1 MYSVAGE
8 ALTININPWRVPS
21 IETAFDGWWEGQ
33 PTEAQRQKVLRETE
47 AARNVWQPSGGAYAL
62 TEDLRMFIGSK
73 VRVQMWDCVMVM
85 LNEGPN
91 PFVANCTGIVL
102 QAVGGFLQAFV
113 EVSEAKEIETPDGYS
128 SMGFLRPQEGS
139 DCLLVPVA
147 NLYSIAKI

>member
-1 MYSVAGE
+1 MYSVTGE
-8 ALTININPWRVPS
+8 ALTINSNPWRVPS
-21 IETAFDGWWEGQ
+21 IETAFDGWWEGR

-47 AARNVWQPSGGAYAL
+47 AARKAWKPSADAFTL
-62 TEDLRMFIGSK
+62 VEDLRTFVGGRTVI
-73 VRVQMWDCVMVM
+73 QMWDPCMVM

-113 EVSEAKEIETPDGYS
+113 EVSEVKEVETPDGYS